1 MFEEFDK
8 DGSGTVSVE
17 EAKLMLRKLNI
28 PDEEAETLVAIHDR
42 NKDGELQY
50 EEFVSFLL
58 HSWRIFMHHIL
69 HFDSSTTNL
78 HYGCY

>member
-1 MFEEFDK
+1 MHRQLHDFRAKQIKDMFEEFDK

-17 EAKLMLRKLNI
+17 EAKHMLRKLNI
-28 PDEEAETLVAIHDR
+28 PDEEVETLVSIHDR

-58 HSWRIFMHHIL
+58 HS
-69 HFDSSTTNL
+69 
-78 HYGCY
+78 